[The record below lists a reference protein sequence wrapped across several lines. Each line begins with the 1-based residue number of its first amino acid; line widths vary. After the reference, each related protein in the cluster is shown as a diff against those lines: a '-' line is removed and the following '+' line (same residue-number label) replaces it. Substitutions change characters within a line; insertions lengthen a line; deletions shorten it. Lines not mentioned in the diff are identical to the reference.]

1 MKNQKMKPIDDA
13 KETVTIRAINK
24 DKQGQKQVKKTEVTT
39 HNIDSIKHMEK
50 KMIDKGMHRQERHPL
65 DGRPLGLWPKSG
77 HGGKYTWEGPGDII
91 DNELDPGPISLDEN
105 DPNYVDEEV
114 EGRSGVSEYV
124 AGEVDVAKVAQ
135 DGVARV
141 DVDHQ
146 LQTNM

>member
-1 MKNQKMKPIDDA
+1 
-13 KETVTIRAINK
+13 
-24 DKQGQKQVKKTEVTT
+24 
-39 HNIDSIKHMEK
+39 MEK

-77 HGGKYTWEGPGDII
+77 HGGKYTWEGPVRT
-91 DNELDPGPISLDEN
+91 SLDEN

-124 AGEVDVAKVAQ
+124 VGEVDVAKVAR